1 MKELDKK
8 QKVIAAIGG
17 AIIVSVTAFA
27 TFQGVDLDAEKA
39 GNIAATSALQES
51 LASCRTENNSLK
63 QKIIEARADPT
74 LLEQIFRG
82 LATP

>member
-8 QKVIAAIGG
+8 QKMVSLIGG
-17 AIIVSVTAFA
+17 IVIIVTTAIASVM
-27 TFQGVDLDAEKA
+27 GVQLNAEKT
-39 GNIAATSALQES
+39 GNLAATTSLQES
-51 LASCRTENNSLK
+51 LAACRTESNSLK

-82 LATP
+82 LATQ